1 MARHNK
7 IDLGP
12 AYENCPQTE
21 EALADVAIAP
31 GSYVIRSSTN
41 AQEFIL
47 ATAALAVE
55 GNQLYIADHNWAAG
69 RNTDDVNPAD
79 ETMIAQLPLPR
90 KQYAAL
96 LATGNNVTRRDTPL
110 TLSSTAGVLEIG
122 TVGTDHIVA
131 YAREVFNNTS
141 GSSQLIRIKPAV
153 L

>member
-21 EALADVAIAP
+21 EGLASVSIAP
-31 GSYVIRSSTN
+31 GSIVTKDASN
-41 AQEFIL
+41 EFVL
-47 ATAALAVE
+47 CTAALSAV
-55 GNQLYIADHNWAAG
+55 GNEIYIADHNWAAG
-69 RNTDDVNPAD
+69 RNTDDANPAD

-96 LATGNNVTRRDTPL
+96 LLTGNNVTRRDTPL
-110 TLSSTAGVLEIG
+110 AVSATAGVLRIG
-122 TVGTDHIVA
+122 VPGTDPIVA

-141 GSSQLIRIKPAV
+141 GSSQLIAVKPAR